1 MKGNHA
7 QLQTTGCQLAD
18 KFQDL
23 TQAWEFLHQPE
34 WKEQIPLTPAGVERA
49 NTWTLSNRK

>member
-23 TQAWEFLHQPE
+23 TQTWEFL
-34 WKEQIPLTPAGVERA
+34 LTPAGVERA